1 MIVFLNSGGRLAEE
15 GIFRVAGSEERR
27 QQLIATISSDATILW
42 VGTGGEGAGDDDVGL
57 RLTDADTLVVA
68 QVIKAVVRELNPMA
82 GTYGACVAA
91 ALAHAGAETDEAA
104 SMALAAALRKVMEG
118 LDSCYL
124 EVTYALFRFLGKVA
138 TYKVSLTANVD
149 AWSPLPP
156 PPPSPLTDSAQ
167 MALLR
172 AHRKIRWA
180 RRTSRSCSHRRC

>member
-1 MIVFLNSGGRLAEE
+1 MIVFLNSGGRLVEE

-27 QQLIATISSDATILW
+27 QQLMGTISSDATILW
-42 VGTGGEGAGDDDVGL
+42 VGAGGEGAGDDDVGL

-68 QVIKAVVRELNPMA
+68 QVMKAVVRELNPMA

-104 SMALAAALRKVMEG
+104 SMALAAALQKVMER
-118 LDSCYL
+118 LDACYL

-149 AWSPLPP
+149 A
-156 PPPSPLTDSAQ
+156 
-167 MALLR
+167 
-172 AHRKIRWA
+172 
-180 RRTSRSCSHRRC
+180 